1 MFYVLYPGRG
11 MAKQRIKENQDISNR
26 FRYLDIKKDYP
37 TFRSNSIINNKKILQ
52 TGEGK
57 KVTEETQRA

>member
-1 MFYVLYPGRG
+1 

-26 FRYLDIKKDYP
+26 FRDLDIKKDYP
-37 TFRSNSIINNKKILQ
+37 TFRANSSEIINNKKILQ

>member
-11 MAKQRIKENQDISNR
+11 LAKQRIKENQDISNR
-26 FRYLDIKKDYP
+26 FRDLDIKKDYP
-37 TFRSNSIINNKKILQ
+37 TFRANSIINNKKILQ